1 MNLMNSLGTG
11 ITFIVAIPFVIVAL
25 VLLVIGLRG
34 RRLAAASKSWPSTT
48 GKVLSSQVEARRSRS
63 GSGYSTSYY
72 AVVFYEYQVA
82 GQVYRSNVL
91 QLGGEVGG
99 SVSRAQQKVMA
110 YPAGS
115 QVQVYYNPD
124 NPQQAGIEGGSM
136 RSNILIGVALLIMLI
151 LVVTVSFTAGML
163 GMTNNLISGFAK

>member
-11 ITFIVAIPFVIVAL
+11 ITLMVAIPFVIVAL

-34 RRLAAASKSWPSTT
+34 RRLAAASQSWPTTT
-48 GKVLSSQVEARRSRS
+48 GKVLAAEVQARRSRS
-63 GSGYSTSYY
+63 GSGHTTSYY
-72 AVVFYEYQVA
+72 PVIFYEYQVA

-99 SVSRAQQKVMA
+99 GASRAQQKVMA

-115 QVQVYYNPD
+115 SVQVYYNPD
-124 NPQQAGIEGGSM
+124 NPQQAALERGST
-136 RSNILIGVALLIMLI
+136 RSNILIGVALLIVVI
-151 LVVTVSFTAGML
+151 LAVTVAFTAGIT
-163 GMTNNLISGFAK
+163 GMTSNLVSGFVR